1 MGHACPTSL
10 IPRGIMQT
18 DDAVPRVLL
27 GKRLHRGLCVVAWRH
42 PVSAVTCDL
51 VVSLAYVGQ
60 VDALKTNKVIE
71 GFMSAGLMIGTVDG
85 FQVRGAGLRAVEILW
100 SA

>member
-1 MGHACPTSL
+1 M
-10 IPRGIMQT
+10 
-18 DDAVPRVLL
+18 
-27 GKRLHRGLCVVAWRH
+27 VAWRH